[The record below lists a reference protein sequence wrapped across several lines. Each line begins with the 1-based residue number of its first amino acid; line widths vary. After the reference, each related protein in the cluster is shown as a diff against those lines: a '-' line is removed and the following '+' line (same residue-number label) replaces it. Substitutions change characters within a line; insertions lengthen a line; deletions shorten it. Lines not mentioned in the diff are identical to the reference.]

1 MGKPV
6 RWTLKTLCGIFGYE
20 AFRRVN
26 DKELSTLF
34 GMLCPFDTGIPLV
47 RIGANSDGG
56 YLIPDDFDGVQ
67 ACLSPGVAETASFEI
82 ALEKRGIPSLLTDA
96 SVSGPPLG
104 AEHMRFEKKFVGLQ
118 NTDLF
123 KSLDMQDDVLTFDS
137 ETDDEDLKRQ
147 LAAVIDLIR
156 ETKKN
161 IAALDKFWLSALT
174 NKGLNLAKNKFKFIK
189 TADDMDKEADKVT
202 RKYYNDLYDDSEGSP
217 NYGDILEHPEDYHH
231 TLTTEASQ
239 KPKSQRFKKV

>member
-1 MGKPV
+1 MKQVFSQVNSSNLNKPSV
-6 RWTLKTLCGIFGYE
+6 KTTLVEKDFSDSKKLKQEIKNVEKNISEDIKTFESRLNKKIKSNEYGLS
-20 AFRRVN
+20 RQ
-26 DKELSTLF
+26 KELK
-34 GMLCPFDTGIPLV
+34 
-47 RIGANSDGG
+47 N
-56 YLIPDDFDGVQ
+56 
-67 ACLSPGVAETASFEI
+67 
-82 ALEKRGIPSLLTDA
+82 
-96 SVSGPPLG
+96 
-104 AEHMRFEKKFVGLQ
+104 LQ

-174 NKGLNLAKNKFKFIK
+174 NKGLNLANNKSKFIK
-189 TADDMDKEADKVT
+189 TADDMDNEADKVT
-202 RKYYNDLYDDSEGSP
+202 KKYYNELYDDSEGSP

>member
-1 MGKPV
+1 MKQVFSQVNSSNLNKPSV
-6 RWTLKTLCGIFGYE
+6 KTTLVEKDFSDSKKLKQEIKNVEKLISNGETKIINEKNISEDIKTFESRLNKKIKSNEYGLS
-20 AFRRVN
+20 RQ
-26 DKELSTLF
+26 KELK
-34 GMLCPFDTGIPLV
+34 
-47 RIGANSDGG
+47 N
-56 YLIPDDFDGVQ
+56 
-67 ACLSPGVAETASFEI
+67 
-82 ALEKRGIPSLLTDA
+82 
-96 SVSGPPLG
+96 
-104 AEHMRFEKKFVGLQ
+104 LQ

-174 NKGLNLAKNKFKFIK
+174 NKGLNLANNKSKFIK

>member
-1 MGKPV
+1 MKQVFSQVDSNSLNKPSV
-6 RWTLKTLCGIFGYE
+6 KTTLVEKDFSDPKKLKQEIKNVEKLISNGETKIINE
-20 AFRRVN
+20 KNISEDIKAFESRLNKKIKSNEYSLSRQ
-26 DKELSTLF
+26 KELK
-34 GMLCPFDTGIPLV
+34 
-47 RIGANSDGG
+47 N
-56 YLIPDDFDGVQ
+56 
-67 ACLSPGVAETASFEI
+67 
-82 ALEKRGIPSLLTDA
+82 
-96 SVSGPPLG
+96 
-104 AEHMRFEKKFVGLQ
+104 LQ

-174 NKGLNLAKNKFKFIK
+174 NKGLNLAKNKSKFIK

>member
-1 MGKPV
+1 MKQVFSQVDSNSLNKPSV
-6 RWTLKTLCGIFGYE
+6 KTTLVEKDFSDSKKLKQEIKNVEKLISNGETKIINE
-20 AFRRVN
+20 KNISEDIKAFESRLNKKIKSNEYSLSRQ
-26 DKELSTLF
+26 KELK
-34 GMLCPFDTGIPLV
+34 
-47 RIGANSDGG
+47 N
-56 YLIPDDFDGVQ
+56 
-67 ACLSPGVAETASFEI
+67 
-82 ALEKRGIPSLLTDA
+82 
-96 SVSGPPLG
+96 
-104 AEHMRFEKKFVGLQ
+104 LQ

-174 NKGLNLAKNKFKFIK
+174 NKGLNLAKNKSKFIK
-189 TADDMDKEADKVT
+189 TADDMGKEADKVT

-239 KPKSQRFKKV
+239 KLKSQRFKKV

>member
-1 MGKPV
+1 MKQVFSQVNSSNLNKPSV
-6 RWTLKTLCGIFGYE
+6 KTTLVEKDFSDSKKLKQEIKNVEKLILNGETKIINEKNISEDIKTFESRLNKKIKSNEYGLS
-20 AFRRVN
+20 RQ
-26 DKELSTLF
+26 KELK
-34 GMLCPFDTGIPLV
+34 
-47 RIGANSDGG
+47 N
-56 YLIPDDFDGVQ
+56 
-67 ACLSPGVAETASFEI
+67 
-82 ALEKRGIPSLLTDA
+82 
-96 SVSGPPLG
+96 
-104 AEHMRFEKKFVGLQ
+104 LQ

-174 NKGLNLAKNKFKFIK
+174 NKGLNLANNKSKFIK

-202 RKYYNDLYDDSEGSP
+202 KKYYNDLYDDSEGSP

>member
-1 MGKPV
+1 MKQVFSQVNSSNLNKPSV
-6 RWTLKTLCGIFGYE
+6 KTTLVEKDFSDSKKLKQEIKNVEKLISNGETKIINEKNISEDIKTFESRLNKKIKSNEYGLS
-20 AFRRVN
+20 RQ
-26 DKELSTLF
+26 KELK
-34 GMLCPFDTGIPLV
+34 
-47 RIGANSDGG
+47 N
-56 YLIPDDFDGVQ
+56 
-67 ACLSPGVAETASFEI
+67 
-82 ALEKRGIPSLLTDA
+82 
-96 SVSGPPLG
+96 
-104 AEHMRFEKKFVGLQ
+104 LQ

-147 LAAVIDLIR
+147 LSAVIDLIR

-174 NKGLNLAKNKFKFIK
+174 NKGLNLANNKSKFIK
-189 TADDMDKEADKVT
+189 TAGDMDKEADKVT
-202 RKYYNDLYDDSEGSP
+202 KKYYNDLYDDSEGSP

>member
-1 MGKPV
+1 MKQVFSQVNSSNLNKPSV
-6 RWTLKTLCGIFGYE
+6 RTTLVEKDFSDSKKLKQEIKNVEKLILNGETKIINEKNISEDIKTFESRLNKKIKSNEYGLS
-20 AFRRVN
+20 RQ
-26 DKELSTLF
+26 KELK
-34 GMLCPFDTGIPLV
+34 
-47 RIGANSDGG
+47 N
-56 YLIPDDFDGVQ
+56 
-67 ACLSPGVAETASFEI
+67 
-82 ALEKRGIPSLLTDA
+82 
-96 SVSGPPLG
+96 
-104 AEHMRFEKKFVGLQ
+104 LQ

-174 NKGLNLAKNKFKFIK
+174 NKGLNLANNKSKFIK

-202 RKYYNDLYDDSEGSP
+202 KKYYNDLYDDSEGSP

>member
-1 MGKPV
+1 MKQVFSQVNSSNLNKPSV
-6 RWTLKTLCGIFGYE
+6 KTTLVEKDFSDSKKLKQEIKNVEKLISNGETKIINEKNISEDIKTFESRLNKKIKSNEYGLS
-20 AFRRVN
+20 RQ
-26 DKELSTLF
+26 KELK
-34 GMLCPFDTGIPLV
+34 
-47 RIGANSDGG
+47 N
-56 YLIPDDFDGVQ
+56 
-67 ACLSPGVAETASFEI
+67 
-82 ALEKRGIPSLLTDA
+82 
-96 SVSGPPLG
+96 
-104 AEHMRFEKKFVGLQ
+104 LQ

-174 NKGLNLAKNKFKFIK
+174 NKGLNLANNKSKFIK

-202 RKYYNDLYDDSEGSP
+202 KKYYNYLYDDSEGSP

>member
-1 MGKPV
+1 MKQVFSQVNSSNLNKPSV
-6 RWTLKTLCGIFGYE
+6 KTTLVEKDFSDSKKLKQEIKNVEKLILNGETKIINEKNISEDIKTFESRLNKKIKSNEYGLS
-20 AFRRVN
+20 RQ
-26 DKELSTLF
+26 KELK
-34 GMLCPFDTGIPLV
+34 
-47 RIGANSDGG
+47 N
-56 YLIPDDFDGVQ
+56 
-67 ACLSPGVAETASFEI
+67 
-82 ALEKRGIPSLLTDA
+82 
-96 SVSGPPLG
+96 
-104 AEHMRFEKKFVGLQ
+104 LQ

-174 NKGLNLAKNKFKFIK
+174 NKGLNLANNKSKFIK

-202 RKYYNDLYDDSEGSP
+202 KKYYNDLYDDSEGSP
-217 NYGDILEHPEDYHH
+217 NYGDILDNTEDYHH

>member
-1 MGKPV
+1 MKQVFSQVNSSSLNKPSV
-6 RWTLKTLCGIFGYE
+6 KTTLVEKDFSDSKKLKQEIKNVEKLILNGETKIINEKNISEDIKTFESRLNKKIKSNEYGLS
-20 AFRRVN
+20 RQ
-26 DKELSTLF
+26 KELK
-34 GMLCPFDTGIPLV
+34 
-47 RIGANSDGG
+47 N
-56 YLIPDDFDGVQ
+56 
-67 ACLSPGVAETASFEI
+67 
-82 ALEKRGIPSLLTDA
+82 
-96 SVSGPPLG
+96 
-104 AEHMRFEKKFVGLQ
+104 LQ

-174 NKGLNLAKNKFKFIK
+174 NKGLNLANNKSKFIK

-202 RKYYNDLYDDSEGSP
+202 KKYYNDLYDDSVGSP

-239 KPKSQRFKKV
+239 KPKSQRFKKI

>member
-1 MGKPV
+1 MKQVFSQVDSNSLNKPSV
-6 RWTLKTLCGIFGYE
+6 KTTLVEKDFSDPKKLKQEIKNVEKLISNGETKIINE
-20 AFRRVN
+20 KNISEDIKAFESRLNKKIKSNEYSLSRQ
-26 DKELSTLF
+26 KELK
-34 GMLCPFDTGIPLV
+34 
-47 RIGANSDGG
+47 N
-56 YLIPDDFDGVQ
+56 
-67 ACLSPGVAETASFEI
+67 
-82 ALEKRGIPSLLTDA
+82 
-96 SVSGPPLG
+96 
-104 AEHMRFEKKFVGLQ
+104 LQ

>member
-1 MGKPV
+1 MKQVFSQVNSSNLNKPSV
-6 RWTLKTLCGIFGYE
+6 KTTLVEKDFSDSKKLKQEIKNVEKLILNGETKIINEKNISEDIKTFESRLNKKIKSNEYGLS
-20 AFRRVN
+20 RQ
-26 DKELSTLF
+26 KELK
-34 GMLCPFDTGIPLV
+34 
-47 RIGANSDGG
+47 N
-56 YLIPDDFDGVQ
+56 
-67 ACLSPGVAETASFEI
+67 
-82 ALEKRGIPSLLTDA
+82 
-96 SVSGPPLG
+96 
-104 AEHMRFEKKFVGLQ
+104 LQ

-147 LAAVIDLIR
+147 LSAVIDLIR

-174 NKGLNLAKNKFKFIK
+174 NKGLNLANNKSKFIK
-189 TADDMDKEADKVT
+189 TAGDMDKEADKVT
-202 RKYYNDLYDDSEGSP
+202 KKYYNDLYDDSEGSP

>member
-1 MGKPV
+1 MKQVFSQVNSSNLNKPSV
-6 RWTLKTLCGIFGYE
+6 KTTLVEKDFSDSKKLKQEIKNVEKLILNGETKIINEKNISEDIKTFESRLNKKIKSNEYGLS
-20 AFRRVN
+20 RQ
-26 DKELSTLF
+26 KELK
-34 GMLCPFDTGIPLV
+34 
-47 RIGANSDGG
+47 N
-56 YLIPDDFDGVQ
+56 
-67 ACLSPGVAETASFEI
+67 
-82 ALEKRGIPSLLTDA
+82 
-96 SVSGPPLG
+96 
-104 AEHMRFEKKFVGLQ
+104 LQ

-174 NKGLNLAKNKFKFIK
+174 NKGLNLANNKSKFIK

-202 RKYYNDLYDDSEGSP
+202 TKYYNDLYDDSEGSP